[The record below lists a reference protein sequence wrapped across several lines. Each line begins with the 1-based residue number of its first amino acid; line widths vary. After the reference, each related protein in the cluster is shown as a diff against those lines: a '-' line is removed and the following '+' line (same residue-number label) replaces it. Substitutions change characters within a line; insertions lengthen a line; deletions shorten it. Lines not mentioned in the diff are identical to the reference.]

1 MDERESEAEPLG
13 EWTMPTAT
21 ISGAEAGA
29 WRGGGGRE
37 KGGATGPRGRGERA
51 ERGSAA
57 ARSESRGHFSQITV
71 SLIFAKLSGAKEKEN
86 QESI

>member
-37 KGGATGPRGRGERA
+37 KGGATGPRGP
-51 ERGSAA
+51 
-57 ARSESRGHFSQITV
+57 
-71 SLIFAKLSGAKEKEN
+71 SGAAQPHGVNPEGILVK
-86 QESI
+86 SLFP